1 MARRLAKLAP
11 EAAEWLKDEIR
22 YLAKRSVP
30 AAERLVRRIRQARIN
45 LEDHPKFG
53 PPGMIPT
60 TRRLVVDAYVLTVRQ
75 RNGAVEIVA
84 IRNARQ
90 EDAYA
95 PSEILE
101 EGNYDEEN
109 CGNGPV

>member
-30 AAERLVRRIRQARIN
+30 AAERVAQRIRQARLN
-45 LEDHPKFG
+45 LADHPKIG

-60 TRRLVVDAYVLTVRQ
+60 TRRLVVDGYVLTVRQ
-75 RNGAVEIVA
+75 RNGTVEIAA
-84 IRNARQ
+84 IRNVYQ

-95 PSEILE
+95 PSEILGD
-101 EGNYDEEN
+101 GNYDDA
-109 CGNGPV
+109 P